1 MTRGAEQR
9 SPEIDLRIGDIRLP
23 PPPAAL
29 HAVAALSTAPA
40 PLVAPAGLT
49 TTREHLSRHFTRHIW
64 HATPDQVVVCS
75 GATSAAAAL
84 ITAWTRPGD
93 TVLVPDPGFPGHRHA
108 VEALGRS
115 PLVYPVPDPS
125 GDWLMRLESLAA
137 EAQALIWLS
146 PNNPTG
152 EVPLEADCRAVADIA
167 AHRGLFLISDEVHHD
182 LVWAGTHASP
192 LPFAQPDRRAA
203 VWSASKSLRLAGWRV
218 GCAVSPPKS
227 AQRIARTVGAL
238 TVAASLPAQV
248 ACNAAVGDYGAVLR
262 QSRDNVLP
270 NLQYAVDVLHPLV
283 VMPRSG
289 VCLWVDIGVTKLSS
303 KEFALLCREQ
313 AGLRVWPGDRFGPAG
328 ARHVRICLGLPQ
340 DMAQRAVHR
349 LAELLRPYT

>member
-1 MTRGAEQR
+1 M
-9 SPEIDLRIGDIRLP
+9 
-23 PPPAAL
+23 
-29 HAVAALSTAPA
+29 
-40 PLVAPAGLT
+40 
-49 TTREHLSRHFTRHIW
+49 
-64 HATPDQVVVCS
+64 
-75 GATSAAAAL
+75 
-84 ITAWTRPGD
+84 
-93 TVLVPDPGFPGHRHA
+93 
-108 VEALGRS
+108 EALGRS